1 MSYVKSIV
9 DKGAVLE
16 WSPLAAHSSIVA
28 LGTKESAGG
37 GFDDYGGE
45 IELHKLDFWNTKSS
59 SSTLLGKAK
68 AT

>member
-1 MSYVKSIV
+1 MSYLKTISDKS
-9 DKGAVLE
+9 AVLE
-16 WSPLAAHSSIVA
+16 WCPLTDYSSIVA

-45 IELHKLDFWNTKSS
+45 IELHRLDFKDTKAS

-68 AT
+68 AR